1 MPSRSG
7 EARLKMPEFSVLPSP
22 TLTGPASS
30 SVKALPDRSVSSGKT
45 VLVADDEPDVLNM
58 VAAHL
63 ASAGYKVI
71 RAIDGE
77 EALEKARENLPSVII
92 LDIMMPGMSGLEVCK
107 ALKSDSR
114 TAPLSILML
123 TARTSEVDR
132 VLSFELGADD
142 YLSKPFS
149 PRELVLRVTAILRRR
164 APAPAVTGFLRAGE
178 ITIDR
183 DRHEV
188 SVQGK
193 SISLT
198 AIEFRLLLTMME
210 SRGRTLSRGKILE
223 VVWGYNTEVET
234 RTVDTHLRRLRE
246 KLGPAAQQIQTV
258 RGFGYRL
265 DEG

>member
-1 MPSRSG
+1 MNVQ
-7 EARLKMPEFSVLPSP
+7 ALPSQP
-22 TLTGPASS
+22 LAGSATAS
-30 SVKALPDRSVSSGKT
+30 PMTTIERRSAPGKT

-63 ASAGYKVI
+63 AAAGYKVL
-71 RAIDGE
+71 RASNGA
-77 EALEKARENLPSVII
+77 EALSKARENLPSVVV
-92 LDIMMPGMSGLEVCK
+92 LDILMPEMSGLEVCK

-114 TAPLSILML
+114 TAALSVVML

-142 YLSKPFS
+142 YLTKPFS

-164 APAPAVTGFLRAGE
+164 APPTVPAGFLRTGDIAM
-178 ITIDR
+178 DR

-188 SVQGK
+188 SIQGR
-193 SISLT
+193 SVALT
-198 AIEFRLLLTMME
+198 AIEFRLLLALLE
-210 SRGRTLSRGKILE
+210 NRGRTLSRGKILE
-223 VVWGYNTEVET
+223 IVWGVESEVEL

-246 KLGPAAQQIQTV
+246 KLGPAAHQIQTV

-265 DEG
+265 DEA